1 VKVCWF
7 IEGAAMPQSKGKPHR
22 KPEHASVETEHV
34 ESALDEALDESFPA
48 SDPVAISFDPESAE
62 PAKSGPHKTPPG

>member
-1 VKVCWF
+1 
-7 IEGAAMPQSKGKPHR
+7 MPQSKGKPHQ
-22 KPEHASVETEHV
+22 KPEHASVKTEHV

-62 PAKSGPHKTPPG
+62 SAKREPRKTPAG